1 MYKLC
6 KTEQS
11 AQRQREIEQALFFAL
26 QKKSYQDVTIT
37 ELCLNLNMPRK
48 TFYRY
53 FDSKDDALYALI
65 EHTMLEYS
73 GFKQKEKEGERTLQK
88 EIGQFFAFWQSK
100 KDFLDTFNRNC
111 MLEKIIEVS
120 VNFPIN
126 DIVSLSKFLP
136 EDNEWAQT
144 KIFRFAVCGLVT
156 SMIDWYREGFK
167 TNISDMVN
175 VSCRIISQPMFPYLN
190 RVGIT
195 LN

>member
-1 MYKLC
+1 
-6 KTEQS
+6 
-11 AQRQREIEQALFFAL
+11 
-26 QKKSYQDVTIT
+26 
-37 ELCLNLNMPRK
+37 
-48 TFYRY
+48 
-53 FDSKDDALYALI
+53 
-65 EHTMLEYS
+65 
-73 GFKQKEKEGERTLQK
+73 
-88 EIGQFFAFWQSK
+88 
-100 KDFLDTFNRNC
+100 